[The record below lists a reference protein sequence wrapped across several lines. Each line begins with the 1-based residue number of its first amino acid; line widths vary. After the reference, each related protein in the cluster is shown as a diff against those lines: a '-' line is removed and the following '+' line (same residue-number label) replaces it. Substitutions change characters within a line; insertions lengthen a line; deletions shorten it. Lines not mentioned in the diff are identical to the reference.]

1 MDRENRRIGTV
12 LAFPFF
18 LLWLLASTVAYSTAC
33 IVGGMVSRRFA
44 QFVARAWC
52 RHLLRV
58 IGVRMNVTGAEKLSL
73 EKRYVFFANHQSALD
88 IPLLYSGL
96 SHPLCFIAKKE
107 LFLIPFFGWGIA
119 VVGHVRIDRSSA
131 RNARESLARG
141 VEHLKRHRLSLVLF
155 PEGTRSAD
163 GTLGEFKQ
171 GSFALALDAGVA
183 VVPVAIRKANERLRK
198 KSMIVR
204 PGPVYLDIRDPID
217 PTGMEKSELAR
228 KIREEIEKVVNSKL

>member
-1 MDRENRRIGTV
+1 MKTV
-12 LAFPFF
+12 VMFPLLFLWFF
-18 LLWLLASTVAYSTAC
+18 ISVVVYSAVC
-33 IVGGMVSRRFA
+33 IVGGMVSRSFA
-44 QFVARAWC
+44 QYIARAWC

-88 IPLLYSGL
+88 IPVLYSGL
-96 SHPLCFIAKKE
+96 SHPLCFIAKEE
-107 LFLIPFFGWGIA
+107 LFLIPFFGWGIT

-131 RNARESLARG
+131 RRARESLARG
-141 VEHLKRHRLSLVLF
+141 VEYLKRHRLSLVLF
-155 PEGTRSAD
+155 PEGTRSPD

-171 GSFALALDAGVA
+171 GSFAVALDAGVE

-204 PGPVYLDIRDPID
+204 PGPVYLDIGDPID
-217 PTGMEKSELAR
+217 PAGMDKGELAAKVR
-228 KIREEIEKVVNSKL
+228 GAIEKIVDSKL

>member
-1 MDRENRRIGTV
+1 MKTV
-12 LAFPFF
+12 VMFPLFF
-18 LLWLLASTVAYSTAC
+18 IWFLISGIVYSTVC

-44 QFVARAWC
+44 QYIARAWC
-52 RHLLRV
+52 RHLLHI
-58 IGVRMNVTGAEKLSL
+58 IGVRMKVTGAEKLSL
-73 EKRYVFFANHQSALD
+73 ENRYVFFANHQSALD

-131 RNARESLARG
+131 RSARESLARG
-141 VEHLKRHRLSLVLF
+141 VEHLKKHRLSLVLF

-163 GTLGEFKQ
+163 GMLGEFKK
-171 GSFALALDAGVA
+171 GSFTVALDAGVP

-198 KSMIVR
+198 KSLIVR
-204 PGPVYLDIRDPID
+204 PGLVFLDICDPID
-217 PTGMEKSELAR
+217 PAGMEKSELAAKVR
-228 KIREEIEKVVNSKL
+228 GEIEKIVNSK